1 MIKKIKDKR
10 LTLSVIVILVL
21 ISIIF
26 LVIKLSKN
34 NKVMKITTV
43 KKSYDFVSLVDDVEE
58 LIVPMYINIDD
69 GFILKKEN
77 INRAFITDEDEINI
91 MKIDINDIE
100 KTGHIAK
107 IDDENYF
114 CYLYKFN
121 ISQKD
126 KIIFKNAFLRLDCN
140 KANIKINIGS
150 VTINKIDSFDNSNGY
165 ISITNLKGIIN
176 TVKSSN
182 DINISKKDIF
192 GIVLGIK
199 NNSKQKLSITKIAP
213 LDCNY
218 YESFYEGKII
228 DTIPESNENMTNIL
242 GYEYEYFYG
251 NGIIDNEKKLQIDA
265 DEKIYFLLPLKKISK
280 YSSNSFGIM
289 IEFIEEKTN
298 KKFEMYIDDFLFF
311 TTRADNEEYD
321 ILIYENY

>member
-114 CYLYKFN
+114 VIY
-121 ISQKD
+121 
-126 KIIFKNAFLRLDCN
+126 
-140 KANIKINIGS
+140 IN
-150 VTINKIDSFDNSNGY
+150 
-165 ISITNLKGIIN
+165 
-176 TVKSSN
+176 
-182 DINISKKDIF
+182 
-192 GIVLGIK
+192 
-199 NNSKQKLSITKIAP
+199 
-213 LDCNY
+213 
-218 YESFYEGKII
+218 
-228 DTIPESNENMTNIL
+228 
-242 GYEYEYFYG
+242 
-251 NGIIDNEKKLQIDA
+251 
-265 DEKIYFLLPLKKISK
+265 
-280 YSSNSFGIM
+280 
-289 IEFIEEKTN
+289 
-298 KKFEMYIDDFLFF
+298 
-311 TTRADNEEYD
+311 
-321 ILIYENY
+321 LI

>member
-121 ISQKD
+121 IRQKD
-126 KIIFKNAFLRLDCN
+126 KIVFKNAFLRLDCN
-140 KANIKINIGS
+140 RANIKINIGS

-199 NNSKQKLSITKIAP
+199 NNSKQKLSITKITP

-218 YESFYEGKII
+218 CESFCEGKII
-228 DTIPESNENMTNIL
+228 DAIPESNENITNIL